1 MDRRLVLP
9 LPQAAPFSLLQRGVG
24 CADEKEFI
32 VVGCVV
38 CEKGVDRALPNHQQK
53 TDPIVFFFFYL
64 SSFPYSFLLFN
75 SSFALNYSTR
85 VFFFDYIIVNK

>member
-38 CEKGVDRALPNHQQK
+38 CEKGVDRALPNRQQK
-53 TDPIVFFFFYL
+53 TDPIVFFSISLLSPILSFF
-64 SSFPYSFLLFN
+64 
-75 SSFALNYSTR
+75 ST
-85 VFFFDYIIVNK
+85 VPLH